1 MTGFKQFS
9 LEFLNFVF
17 NIIIFFCIFLIL
29 NFIFIEFFECSKLK
43 LLIMNY
49 SIGFL
54 FIAYCFVQ
62 NIYFRSLFY
71 KIVKIRITSL
81 NKYSKLKILSNNIL
95 FNSLLLGTILLSMF
109 EVKYSIKVI
118 VIVLLLVDFITC
130 FTKMNKSLICFLCEI
145 EFINIK

>member
-17 NIIIFFCIFLIL
+17 NTVIFFCIFLIL
-29 NFIFIEFFECSKLK
+29 NFISIEFFECTKLK

-62 NIYFRSLFY
+62 NICFRSLFY

-95 FNSLLLGTILLSMF
+95 FNSLLLGTILLSVF
-109 EVKYSIKVI
+109 EVRYSIKVI

-145 EFINIK
+145 ESAKY